1 MNLTA
6 RWSILSGVKQGRY
19 QCDRLRPRLESQ
31 DVWGVDFG
39 YYFEL
44 VVQPK
49 RGKQCMTFGLVYQV
63 VIWTDFGLRVPTGMV
78 SPFCSGPVLFTS

>member
-1 MNLTA
+1 M
-6 RWSILSGVKQGRY
+6 WG
-19 QCDRLRPRLESQ
+19 
-31 DVWGVDFG
+31 GVDFG

-63 VIWTDFGLRVPTGMV
+63 VIWTESVLRVPIGMV
-78 SPFCSGPVLFTS
+78 SLSVRDLFYSPADSLHLVERVPLTGNKLW